1 MKFLLIGNQVGP
13 ATSHKDQINYLETT
27 KKWVNSR
34 LADGTLESAYSFP
47 AGGGF
52 FIANADSH
60 EDLMKILVDFP
71 LRPLS
76 DFEVHVISDFN
87 RSTEIVIDALKTVI

>member
-1 MKFLLIGNQVGP
+1 MKFLLIGNQVGEAASHEGQIDFLE
-13 ATSHKDQINYLETT
+13 ATR
-27 KKWVNSR
+27 KWVNDR

-71 LRPLS
+71 LRHA
-76 DFEVHVISDFN
+76 FSDFN
-87 RSTEIVIDALKTVI
+87 RSTEIVIDALKEVT

>member
-1 MKFLLIGNQVGP
+1 MKFLLIGNQVGE
-13 ATSHKDQINYLETT
+13 AASHEDQLSYLELS
-27 KKWVNSR
+27 KQWVNAR

-60 EDLMKILVDFP
+60 ESLMKIMVDFP
-71 LRPLS
+71 LSPLS
-76 DFEVHVISDFN
+76 DFEVHAISDFN
-87 RSTEIVIDALKTVI
+87 RSTEIVIDALKKVT

>member
-1 MKFLLIGNQVGP
+1 MKFLLIGNQVGE
-13 ATSHKDQINYLETT
+13 AASHEGQIDFLEAT
-27 KKWVNSR
+27 KKWVNDR
-34 LADGTLESAYSFP
+34 LADGTLDSAYSFP

-60 EDLMKILVDFP
+60 EDLMKIMVDFP

-76 DFEVHVISDFN
+76 DFEVHAISDFN
-87 RSTEIVIDALKTVI
+87 RSTEIVINALKAIT